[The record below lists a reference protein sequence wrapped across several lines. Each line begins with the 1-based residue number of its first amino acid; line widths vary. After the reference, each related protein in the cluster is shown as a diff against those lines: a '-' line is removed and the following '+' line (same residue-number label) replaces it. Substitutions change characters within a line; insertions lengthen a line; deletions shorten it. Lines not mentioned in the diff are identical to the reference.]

1 MDFARK
7 KSRSKDAQMSQ
18 ELLLASGIVFALVVL
33 LPTLFLLSQK
43 LGPNES
49 TNKSKNSAYESG
61 VSTPI
66 GNSESRFSAK
76 FYLVAILF
84 VLFDVE
90 IVFMFPWAVNVREL
104 GYFGLFEMFTFVT
117 LLLLGLI
124 YIYRIK
130 ALKWQ

>member
-1 MDFARK
+1 
-7 KSRSKDAQMSQ
+7 MSH
-18 ELLLASGIVFALVVL
+18 ELLLASTVVVTLTVL
-33 LPTLFLLSQK
+33 LPVLFLLSRK
-43 LGPNES
+43 LGPRES
-49 TNKSKNSAYESG
+49 SNKSKNTSYESG
-61 VSTPI
+61 VSNPI
-66 GNSESRFSAK
+66 GSSESRFSAK

-117 LLLLGLI
+117 LLLFGLI
-124 YIYRIK
+124 YIYRIG

>member
-1 MDFARK
+1 
-7 KSRSKDAQMSQ
+7 MSH
-18 ELLLASGIVFALVVL
+18 ELLLASAVVVTLTFL
-33 LPTLFLLSQK
+33 LPILFLLSKK
-43 LGPNES
+43 LGPRES
-49 TNKSKNSAYESG
+49 QNKIKNMPYESG

-66 GNSESRFSAK
+66 GSSESRFSAK

-117 LLLLGLI
+117 LLLFGLI
-124 YIYRIK
+124 YIYRIG

>member
-1 MDFARK
+1 
-7 KSRSKDAQMSQ
+7 MSH
-18 ELLLASGIVFALVVL
+18 ELLLASTVVVTLTVL
-33 LPTLFLLSQK
+33 LPVLFLLSRK
-43 LGPNES
+43 LGPRES
-49 TNKSKNSAYESG
+49 SNKSKNTSYESG
-61 VSTPI
+61 VSNPI
-66 GNSESRFSAK
+66 GSSESRFSAK

-124 YIYRIK
+124 YIYRIG

>member
-1 MDFARK
+1 
-7 KSRSKDAQMSQ
+7 MSH
-18 ELLLASGIVFALVVL
+18 ELLLASTVVATLTFL
-33 LPTLFLLSQK
+33 LPLLFLLSRK
-43 LGPNES
+43 LGPQES
-49 TNKSKNSAYESG
+49 HNKTKNMPYESG
-61 VSTPI
+61 VSSPI
-66 GNSESRFSAK
+66 GSSESRFSAK

-124 YIYRIK
+124 YIYRIG

>member
-1 MDFARK
+1 
-7 KSRSKDAQMSQ
+7 MSN
-18 ELLLASGIVFALVVL
+18 ELLLASIIVCVLTLL
-33 LPTLFLLSQK
+33 LPTLFLLSKK

-49 TNKSKNSAYESG
+49 FNKSKNTSYESG

-66 GNSESRFSAK
+66 GSSEGRFSAK

-117 LLLLGLI
+117 LLLFGLI
-124 YIYRIK
+124 YIYRIG